1 MCNGHVKAAYKNI
14 SVEQLIANHQ
24 EKMGKA

>member
-1 MCNGHVKAAYKNI
+1 MCNGQIKAAYKNI